1 MTEKASSDK
10 NVRTYILT
18 DKVTGNQ
25 YLASWVSTGGGL
37 TPLLDENGN
46 ISKSDR
52 YPE

>member
-1 MTEKASSDK
+1 M
-10 NVRTYILT
+10 LT

-25 YLASWVSTGGGL
+25 YLASWISTGGGL

-46 ISKSDR
+46 ISKSDK